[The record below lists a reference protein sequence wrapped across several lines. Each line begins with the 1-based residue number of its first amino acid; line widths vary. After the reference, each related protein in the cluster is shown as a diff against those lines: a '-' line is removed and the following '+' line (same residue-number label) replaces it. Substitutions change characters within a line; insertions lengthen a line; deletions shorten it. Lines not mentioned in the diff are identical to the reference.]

1 MTLDR
6 RRREQKPTGQLR
18 KLFSIVFSFFMSH
31 LHELSEDSILRSEPL
46 FCRWRPRSISLSPQF
61 ILSNQIRCGYSYEE
75 RAEYCWPVNR
85 DSDRAE
91 NQQWNF
97 IGCEDQ
103 KDESRKIDCILRSLI
118 TIAVFISTNMLM
130 LRVET

>member
-1 MTLDR
+1 
-6 RRREQKPTGQLR
+6 
-18 KLFSIVFSFFMSH
+18 MSH